1 MKDKDR
7 RLSVCVHVQA
17 VHVHPD
23 TVYIYIFWGTSAP
36 KIWPGLH
43 YCAAPCK
50 CSLFFTSFPFLAC
63 TALVWLDRWGGWEVV
78 VDPGACTQVDQSQFQ
93 TCQWKQ
99 CRQLPVTAWAEQP
112 HSSSRLYLC
121 VLPSGNRLSH
131 APGMLH
137 QPPSAHIYHYF
148 YITIIIM
155 IIIIK
160 PVQCS
165 ELIQSATLPQKHDR
179 YQ

>member
-23 TVYIYIFWGTSAP
+23 TVYIYFLRHLCSENLTRASLLCSTMQMFFVFHLFSLS
-36 KIWPGLH
+36 GLH
-43 YCAAPCK
+43 RFGVAG
-50 CSLFFTSFPFLAC
+50 S
-63 TALVWLDRWGGWEVV
+63 VGGWEVV